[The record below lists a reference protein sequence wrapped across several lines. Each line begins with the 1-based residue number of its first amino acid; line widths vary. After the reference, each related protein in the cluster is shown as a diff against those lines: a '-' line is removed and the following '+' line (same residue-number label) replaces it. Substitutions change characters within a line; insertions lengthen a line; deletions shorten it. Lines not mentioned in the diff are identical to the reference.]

1 MANQEPLSTST
12 EVSKIHLPNK
22 ELVGLKKLWNFLFGS
37 KEEPVVL
44 EETPAEELTVNHCN
58 THLRF
63 RKHCPDCLRAV
74 GIM

>member
-1 MANQEPLSTST
+1 MNL
-12 EVSKIHLPNK
+12 
-22 ELVGLKKLWNFLFGS
+22 LKKLWNFLFGS

-44 EETPAEELTVNHCN
+44 EEASEEVQEEVQTVDHCN
-58 THLRF
+58 SHLRF

>member
-1 MANQEPLSTST
+1 MN
-12 EVSKIHLPNK
+12 IF
-22 ELVGLKKLWNFLFGS
+22 KKLWNFLFGS

-44 EETPAEELTVNHCN
+44 ETPAEESTVDHCT

-74 GIM
+74 AAI